1 MARVGARVYPA
12 AMRPES
18 EKHLGR
24 KKRALDGGSVL
35 VDASALGGRWNLAEV
50 FGNTRPVELEI
61 GIGKGT
67 FLTAR
72 ATARP
77 EINFIGLEYAGA
89 YAKYAA
95 DRCRRRGLENVRIL
109 AAEANQFVETALA
122 DASLFRVHIYFPD
135 PWPKRKHNRR
145 RLIQPAFLD
154 QLRRILRPG
163 GQLLVVTDHMDYFQ
177 QIRKVFARAEGF
189 VPIAFPQMADES
201 GQIVG
206 TNFERKYIAQGRP
219 FYKLARLRYR

>member
-1 MARVGARVYPA
+1 
-12 AMRPES
+12 MRPKS
-18 EKHLGR
+18 ENHLGR
-24 KKRALDGGSVL
+24 KKRPLDGAGVLIEKGTVTGALD
-35 VDASALGGRWNLAEV
+35 LAEI

-72 ATARP
+72 AEARP

-89 YAKYAA
+89 YATFAA
-95 DRCRRRGLENVRIL
+95 DRCRRAGLDNVRIL
-109 AAEANQFVETALA
+109 DAEANSFVETALSE
-122 DASLFRVHIYFPD
+122 ASLFRVHIYFPD

-145 RLIQPAFLD
+145 RLIQPAFVD
-154 QLRRILRPG
+154 QLRRVVQPG
-163 GQLLVVTDHMDYFQ
+163 GQVLVVTDHMDYFE
-177 QIRKVFARAEGF
+177 QIRKVFANARGF
-189 VPIAFPQMADES
+189 VSISFPRMADES

-219 FYKLARLRYR
+219 FYSAALLRYE

>member
-95 DRCRRRGLENVRIL
+95 DRCRRAGLENVRIL
-109 AAEANQFVETALA
+109 AAEANGFVELALP

-145 RLIQPAFLD
+145 RLIQPAFLNH
-154 QLRRILRPG
+154 LRRILRPG

-177 QIRKVFARAEGF
+177 QIRKVFADARGF
-189 VPIAFPQMADES
+189 VKIPFPRMADDS

-219 FYKLARLRYR
+219 FYSTALLRYE